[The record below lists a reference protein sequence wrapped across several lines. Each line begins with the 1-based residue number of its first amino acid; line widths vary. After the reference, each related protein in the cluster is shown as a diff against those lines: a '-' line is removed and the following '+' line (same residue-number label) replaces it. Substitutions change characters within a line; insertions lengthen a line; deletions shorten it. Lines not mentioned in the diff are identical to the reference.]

1 MLSMQENF
9 SDPQVRSFVYMVFRD
24 LTQKTCSSL
33 MVVEEKNLLELQI
46 SNSLES
52 LEVSRVDGS
61 SICKLGAKNSIS
73 LVFDVDVTFVMRPQT
88 E

>member
-1 MLSMQENF
+1 
-9 SDPQVRSFVYMVFRD
+9 
-24 LTQKTCSSL
+24 

-46 SNSLES
+46 SNGLES

-73 LVFDVDVTFVMRPQT
+73 LVFDVDVTFVMHPQT